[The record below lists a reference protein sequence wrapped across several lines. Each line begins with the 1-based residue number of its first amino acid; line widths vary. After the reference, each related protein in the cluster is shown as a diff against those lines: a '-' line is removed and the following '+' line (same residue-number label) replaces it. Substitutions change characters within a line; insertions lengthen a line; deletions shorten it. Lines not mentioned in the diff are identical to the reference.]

1 MGETPKTRA
10 ILHPMKRILLPALW
24 AVALLSATVVLVPVF
39 LLKPFSPQTARAV
52 AIAYNLREAA
62 PIVSLV
68 CAALVLGGA
77 TLAWRGRRIWARL
90 ALAMA
95 VVASGG
101 AAWLARQNHFEWMFN
116 PLKNPAYASVA
127 EAAAFVDPADMLIAV
142 ELRGDAVGYP
152 VRQMAYHHVV
162 NDQVGGVPIVS
173 TY

>member
-1 MGETPKTRA
+1 
-10 ILHPMKRILLPALW
+10 MKRMFLPALCAL
-24 AVALLSATVVLVPVF
+24 AVLSATVVLVPVF

-52 AIAYNLREAA
+52 AIAYHLREAA
-62 PIVSLV
+62 PRVSLV

-77 TLAWRGRRIWARL
+77 VLAWRGRRRWARL
-90 ALAMA
+90 AIVISLL
-95 VVASGG
+95 VAGG

-116 PLKNPAYASVA
+116 PLKSPAYASGT
-127 EAAAFVDPADMLIAV
+127 EAVAFVDPADMVIAV
-142 ELRGDAVGYP
+142 ELRGDAVAYP